1 MKDVFC
7 EHMVKR
13 QLTPMAFLKLVA
25 IGALMLALPLS
36 AIFIFNNFQIL
47 FLALAFSVWGG
58 IVLIKQ
64 CFEEF
69 EYQFTNGELDF
80 DHIIGKQRRKRVL
93 TVDTKRTVLLVPDRA
108 EFAEKLA
115 AVSVV
120 KTFDFTGGSAARK
133 SRRYVLVA
141 AGQLGNAKIFF
152 EPSEEL
158 LLCISKFARSEDFHV
173 DERRD

>member
-7 EHMVKR
+7 EHMIKR
-13 QLTPMAFLKLVA
+13 QITPMSLLKLTA
-25 IGALMLALPLS
+25 IGLLMLSVPMA
-36 AIFIFNNFQIL
+36 AMFVFDNFQIL

-58 IVLIKQ
+58 IVLINQ

-80 DHIIGKQRRKRVL
+80 DHIVGKQRRKRVL

-115 AVSVV
+115 GVPVA
-120 KTFDFTGGSAARK
+120 KTFDFTSGRAARK
-133 SRRYVLVA
+133 SCRYVLVA

-152 EPSEEL
+152 EPNEEL
-158 LLCISKFARSEDFHV
+158 LLNISKFAKMDYAV
-173 DERRD
+173 